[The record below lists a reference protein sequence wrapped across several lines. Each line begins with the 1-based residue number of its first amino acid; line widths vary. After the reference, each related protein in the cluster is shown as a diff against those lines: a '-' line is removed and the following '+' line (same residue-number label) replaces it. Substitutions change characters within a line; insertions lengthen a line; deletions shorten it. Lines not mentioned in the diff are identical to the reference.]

1 MVDQS
6 EPSAIL
12 GRLLTLELYSHQG
25 VERAD
30 DGRVQAWCD
39 TRDGGFAARQS
50 RADRRPSWVAGAL
63 RQWPAVR
70 FTSANAAVELC
81 FLDIA
86 HDDALNPDDGDFR
99 ILLVGRNRSMA
110 TTDPLNKFLRKGDA
124 YAIYLERLGD
134 ASMGTKF
141 LARDRGR
148 DRALRTHAE
157 TTATNI
163 GAVHLYELALDGD
176 QLRAAIDGDF
186 SRGFSGVDDT
196 YAGTV
201 ANADPLRLGG
211 INAGVDLF
219 AVLVIKGEA
228 TAQQLDDVRTYLIE
242 QYDIPSTPPAVV
254 PASDEQTA
262 VISVNTGGRA
272 RIPAVVRC
280 DDDSLVIFAEHR
292 WNGDADAGH
301 IGTVARRSTDGGIS
315 WGPQFFVADDGVNT
329 LGNPVPIVDRSTGR
343 LHLLLTGNRATDTE
357 KEINEGTSED
367 TRRVYRTFSDDHGV
381 TWAPVAEITSSVK
394 DPAWR
399 WYATGPG
406 GAEQLAGGRLL
417 VPCNHF
423 DPALST
429 WRAHVIY
436 SDDHGETW
444 RIGGL
449 IETDRTNEIQ
459 TAQLPDGTLV
469 AHIRW
474 NIDNNPPGFKYWA
487 TSTDE
492 GLTWTPAT
500 RNYSL
505 PSTPVQ
511 DDILVLPDGRLVATN
526 HQDFTGR
533 YNLAINV
540 SPDVGRTWP
549 AYTIIRVG
557 AVGNGAAYSDL
568 VHVAG
573 HRILAIWEA
582 GREISVRL
590 FDVVEVEDGES

>member
-1 MVDQS
+1 
-6 EPSAIL
+6 
-12 GRLLTLELYSHQG
+12 
-25 VERAD
+25 
-30 DGRVQAWCD
+30 
-39 TRDGGFAARQS
+39 
-50 RADRRPSWVAGAL
+50 
-63 RQWPAVR
+63 
-70 FTSANAAVELC
+70 
-81 FLDIA
+81 
-86 HDDALNPDDGDFR
+86 
-99 ILLVGRNRSMA
+99 
-110 TTDPLNKFLRKGDA
+110 
-124 YAIYLERLGD
+124 
-134 ASMGTKF
+134 MGTKF

-406 GAEQLAGGRLL
+406 GCRAARRWPSSGALQPLRSGAVDLAGTRDLFGRPRRDLADRR
-417 VPCNHF
+417 PDRDRPHQR
-423 DPALST
+423 DPDRPAARRHPG
-429 WRAHVIY
+429 RAHPLE
-436 SDDHGETW
+436 H
-444 RIGGL
+444 RQQPAGL
-449 IETDRTNEIQ
+449 QVLGHQHRRRPDLDARHP
-459 TAQLPDGTLV
+459 QLQ
-469 AHIRW
+469 
-474 NIDNNPPGFKYWA
+474 
-487 TSTDE
+487 
-492 GLTWTPAT
+492 PAVHAGAG
-500 RNYSL
+500 RH
-505 PSTPVQ
+505 PRAARR
-511 DDILVLPDGRLVATN
+511 RLVATN